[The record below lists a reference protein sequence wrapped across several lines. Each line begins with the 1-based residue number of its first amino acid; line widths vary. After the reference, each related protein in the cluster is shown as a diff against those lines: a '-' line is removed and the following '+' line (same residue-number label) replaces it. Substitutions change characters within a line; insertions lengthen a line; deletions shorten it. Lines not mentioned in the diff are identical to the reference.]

1 LTRRALAS
9 TLGEASPTEVARTM
23 KEIFAIIGISLV
35 RENINEMAQ
44 RIELYG
50 KRGMTLRSWGEEVK
64 IEILGDGIGGSTVRA
79 ESKATVSTTV
89 FDYGQNKENLERIF
103 AILTNRYKNTSPL
116 VIKEKTF

>member
-9 TLGEASPTEVARTM
+9 TSVEASPTEVARTM

-64 IEILGDGIGGSTVRA
+64 IEILGDGIGGSSVRA